1 MDRKQVAKATTKVIS
16 SYLTYQAVQTV
27 LAQLTETNPPLALWF
42 RSFSGRKI
50 VQDGEVY
57 LLALLAEHQ
66 ELAFRVMAVREHLV
80 EEIMDDL
87 PEMVLH
93 DIKHKNSQHRKQQ
106 LEKLS
111 QLSITE
117 PNSHLE
123 SSSEQL

>member
-27 LAQLTETNPPLALWF
+27 LTQLTETNPPLALWL

-57 LLALLAEHQ
+57 LLALLAENQ
-66 ELAFRVMAVREHLV
+66 ELAFRIMTVREHLV

-93 DIKHKNSQHRKQQ
+93 EIKHKNGQHRKQQ

-111 QLSITE
+111 QLSIAE
-117 PNSHLE
+117 PSSLE
-123 SSSEQL
+123 PSAE

>member
-27 LAQLTETNPPLALWF
+27 LAQLTETNPPLALWL
-42 RSFSGRKI
+42 RGFSGQQI
-50 VQDGEVY
+50 LQDGEVY
-57 LLALLAEHQ
+57 LLALLGQNQ
-66 ELAFRVMAVREHLV
+66 ELAFRIMSVREHLV
-80 EEIMDDL
+80 EEIMEDL

-93 DIKHKNSQHRKQQ
+93 DIKLKNSQHRKQQ

-117 PNSHLE
+117 PNSNSE

>member
-27 LAQLTETNPPLALWF
+27 LGQLTETNPPLALWL

-57 LLALLAEHQ
+57 LLALLAENQ
-66 ELAFRVMAVREHLV
+66 ELAFRIMTVREHLV
-80 EEIMDDL
+80 EEIMEDL
-87 PEMVLH
+87 PEMVFH
-93 DIKHKNSQHRKQQ
+93 EIKLKNSQHRKQQ

-111 QLSITE
+111 QLSIAE

-123 SSSEQL
+123 SSE

>member
-27 LAQLTETNPPLALWF
+27 VAQLTETNPPVAIWL
-42 RSFSGRKI
+42 REFSGRSI

-57 LLALLAEHQ
+57 LLALLAENQ

-87 PEMVLH
+87 PEMVFH

-111 QLSITE
+111 QLSIVE
-117 PNSHLE
+117 PNSPIE
-123 SSSEQL
+123 SSSE

>member
-16 SYLTYQAVQTV
+16 SYLTYQAVQITV
-27 LAQLTETNPPLALWF
+27 AQLIETNPPLGLWL
-42 RSFSGRKI
+42 RAFSGRSL

-57 LLALLAEHQ
+57 LLALLAENQ
-66 ELAFRVMAVREHLV
+66 ELAFRIMEVREHLV
-80 EEIMDDL
+80 EDIMDDI

-93 DIKHKNSQHRKQQ
+93 DIKQKNGQHRRQR
-106 LEKLS
+106 LERMS

-123 SSSEQL
+123 PPSE

>member
-27 LAQLTETNPPLALWF
+27 VAQLTETNPPVAIWL
-42 RSFSGRKI
+42 REFSGRSI

-57 LLALLAEHQ
+57 LLALLAENQ

-87 PEMVLH
+87 PEMVFH
-93 DIKHKNSQHRKQQ
+93 DIKHKNTQHRKQQ

-111 QLSITE
+111 QLSIIE
-117 PNSHLE
+117 PNSPIE
-123 SSSEQL
+123 SSSE

>member
-27 LAQLTETNPPLALWF
+27 LAQLNETNPRLALWL
-42 RSFSGRKI
+42 RSFSGRSI
-50 VQDGEVY
+50 LQDGEVY
-57 LLALLAEHQ
+57 LLALLAENQ
-66 ELAFRVMAVREHLV
+66 ELAFRIMAVREYLV
-80 EEIMDDL
+80 EEIMEDL
-87 PEMVLH
+87 PEMVFH

-117 PNSHLE
+117 PNS
-123 SSSEQL
+123 SSEPLSE

>member
-27 LAQLTETNPPLALWF
+27 VAQLTETNPPLALWL
-42 RSFSGRKI
+42 RSFSGRSL

-57 LLALLAEHQ
+57 LLALLAENQ
-66 ELAFRVMAVREHLV
+66 ELAFRVMTVRKHLI

-87 PEMVLH
+87 PEMVFYE
-93 DIKHKNSQHRKQQ
+93 IEQKNSQHRRQQ

-111 QLSITE
+111 QLSIIE
-117 PNSHLE
+117 PSSHLE
-123 SSSEQL
+123 SSSE

>member
-27 LAQLTETNPPLALWF
+27 VAQLTETNPPLALWL
-42 RSFSGRKI
+42 RSFSGRSI

-57 LLALLAEHQ
+57 LLALLAENQ
-66 ELAFRVMAVREHLV
+66 ELAFRVMTVREHIV

-87 PEMVLH
+87 PEMVFH

-111 QLSITE
+111 QLSIIE
-117 PNSHLE
+117 PDSHLE
-123 SSSEQL
+123 SLSE

>member
-27 LAQLTETNPPLALWF
+27 VAQLTETNPPLALWL
-42 RSFSGRKI
+42 RSFSGRSL

-57 LLALLAEHQ
+57 LRALLAENQ
-66 ELAFRVMAVREHLV
+66 ELAFRVMTVRKHLI

-87 PEMVLH
+87 PEMVFYE
-93 DIKHKNSQHRKQQ
+93 IEQKNTQHRRQQ

-111 QLSITE
+111 QLSIIE
-117 PNSHLE
+117 PSSHLE
-123 SSSEQL
+123 SSSE